1 MLPASVGVLHYR
13 CFAYRHLSP
22 PETLCLNSTLSSE
35 QNYWHCAHSMRSR
48 VYETVGRLFVRPS
61 VRPIIRPLH
70 ATAPG
75 LLLWAR
81 RAGNIDRLLHGR
93 RSAAAAPQQGAQ
105 QQMWAVPHA
114 PSPPCQQNTDLLYSV
129 SRDLQLQPLPH
140 PQTGWNNV
148 FSFSVFFCTSEIIFK
163 SNEIS

>member
-93 RSAAAAPQQGAQ
+93 RSAAAAPQHGAQ
-105 QQMWAVPHA
+105 QQMWAVPRA
-114 PSPPCQQNTDLLYSV
+114 
-129 SRDLQLQPLPH
+129 PLPPLSAKH
-140 PQTGWNNV
+140 RLVIFCKSRPAIATVASSTDWLEQCFQFFRV
-148 FSFSVFFCTSEIIFK
+148 FLY
-163 SNEIS
+163 